1 MFVWLIVMTG
11 TKVDSSKRCVKS
23 MDSIRGLL
31 DENTLQSIAKAAGR
45 GVTEKQVE
53 DVLNAVL
60 PAIEK
65 DSASGTLVNRTNAA
79 VEEQQTVTRSGG
91 TRAGGLDLLSLLLGG
106 NTSTATQT
114 AATNAHVSN
123 GQASSILKIAAPIL
137 LFLLLKNKLGGS
149 SNSGGGLL
157 GSLLG
162 GGSSNGSLLGSLLG
176 GGSAQPVQQQSS
188 ANDSL
193 LGMLLGGGN
202 DADTSAGSSL
212 LGSLLS
218 DSTPA
223 QPVQQQSAG
232 SGSLLGSLLGSGS
245 SQQSGG
251 GSLLGSLL
259 GGSSQPAQQQSG
271 GGSLLGSLVS
281 LLGDDTPAQATT
293 STGKK
298 KKTSST
304 AKKTSTTAK
313 KTSTTAKKTTAKK
326 TTSTKKTEK

>member
-1 MFVWLIVMTG
+1 
-11 TKVDSSKRCVKS
+11 

-65 DSASGTLVNRTNAA
+65 DSASGTLVSRTNAA

-106 NTSTATQT
+106 NASTATQT
-114 AATNAHVSN
+114 AASNAHVSN

-149 SNSGGGLL
+149 TNSGGGLL
-157 GSLLG
+157 GSLR
-162 GGSSNGSLLGSLLG
+162 
-176 GGSAQPVQQQSS
+176 
-188 ANDSL
+188 
-193 LGMLLGGGN
+193 GGGN

-304 AKKTSTTAK
+304 SGKKKTSTAGKTSSTAKKTSTTAK

>member
-1 MFVWLIVMTG
+1 
-11 TKVDSSKRCVKS
+11 

-65 DSASGTLVNRTNAA
+65 DSASGTLVSRTNAA

-106 NTSTATQT
+106 NASTATQT
-114 AATNAHVSN
+114 AASNAHVSN

-188 ANDSL
+188 NDSL

-232 SGSLLGSLLGSGS
+232 SGSLLGSLLGGGS

-271 GGSLLGSLVS
+271 QQAGDPPPPRRLPRRPRRPPRRRPPPPKRQRSKGGVPWQVRAGISAPEASSPRKKNKTCPGSPGL
-281 LLGDDTPAQATT
+281 
-293 STGKK
+293 
-298 KKTSST
+298 
-304 AKKTSTTAK
+304 
-313 KTSTTAKKTTAKK
+313 
-326 TTSTKKTEK
+326 

>member
-1 MFVWLIVMTG
+1 
-11 TKVDSSKRCVKS
+11 

-65 DSASGTLVNRTNAA
+65 DSASGTLVSRTNAA

-106 NTSTATQT
+106 NASTATQT
-114 AATNAHVSN
+114 AASNAHVSN

-162 GGSSNGSLLGSLLG
+162 GGSSSNGSLLGSLLG
-176 GGSAQPVQQQSS
+176 GNSQPVQQSS
-188 ANDSL
+188 NDSL

-202 DADTSAGSSL
+202 DADTNAGSSL
-212 LGSLLS
+212 LGSLLN

-223 QPVQQQSAG
+223 QPVQQHFKQPDDGQGGEYGDFPGHGA
-232 SGSLLGSLLGSGS
+232 S
-245 SQQSGG
+245 SFR
-251 GSLLGSLL
+251 
-259 GGSSQPAQQQSG
+259 A
-271 GGSLLGSLVS
+271 
-281 LLGDDTPAQATT
+281 
-293 STGKK
+293 
-298 KKTSST
+298 
-304 AKKTSTTAK
+304 
-313 KTSTTAKKTTAKK
+313 
-326 TTSTKKTEK
+326 

>member
-1 MFVWLIVMTG
+1 
-11 TKVDSSKRCVKS
+11 

-31 DENTLQSIAKAAGR
+31 DENTLQSIAKAAGK

-65 DSASGTLVNRTNAA
+65 DNASGTLVTRTNAA
-79 VEEQQTVTRSGG
+79 VAEQQAVTRSGG

-106 NTSTATQT
+106 NSSTATQT
-114 AATNAHVSN
+114 AASNAHVSN

-149 SNSGGGLL
+149 SNSGDGLL

-232 SGSLLGSLLGSGS
+232 SGSLLGSLLGGGS

-304 AKKTSTTAK
+304 SGKKKTSTAGKTSSTAKKTSTTAK

>member
-1 MFVWLIVMTG
+1 ME
-11 TKVDSSKRCVKS
+11 
-23 MDSIRGLL
+23 SIRGLL
-31 DENTLQSIAKAAGR
+31 DDSTLQSIAKAAGK

-65 DSASGTLVNRTNAA
+65 DNASGTLVTRTNAA
-79 VEEQQTVTRSGG
+79 VAEQQAVTRSGG

-202 DADTSAGSSL
+202 DADTSAGSSQAGMSVHRFSTDL
-212 LGSLLS
+212 PRASRR
-218 DSTPA
+218 DSAASPA
-223 QPVQQQSAG
+223 
-232 SGSLLGSLLGSGS
+232 
-245 SQQSGG
+245 
-251 GSLLGSLL
+251 
-259 GGSSQPAQQQSG
+259 
-271 GGSLLGSLVS
+271 
-281 LLGDDTPAQATT
+281 ATT
-293 STGKK
+293 SPTGH
-298 KKTSST
+298 TD
-304 AKKTSTTAK
+304 AAVPGPCITTAAPVLIQPGLHIDHLLQALLPSNK
-313 KTSTTAKKTTAKK
+313 VKRIPT
-326 TTSTKKTEK
+326 